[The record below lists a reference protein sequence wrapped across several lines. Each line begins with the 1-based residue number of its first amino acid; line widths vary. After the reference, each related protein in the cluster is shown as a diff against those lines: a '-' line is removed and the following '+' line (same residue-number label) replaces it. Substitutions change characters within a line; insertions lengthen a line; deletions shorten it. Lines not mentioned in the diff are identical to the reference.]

1 MNGIATWL
9 DKVDKGIFRWF
20 RTTLFSDFLESN
32 AGLFG
37 DLYAWI
43 PVFVF
48 LIVVLYLSRPNSAVF
63 SLFFGLAAFVLSFQA
78 SMLLANFLFQ
88 PSPVKM
94 EYILRG
100 MHLPAYG
107 RAYAF
112 GMPDW
117 AVAALVATF
126 HFSKLR
132 VKAFGGPNLSWG
144 WIGIGIFCVLRIYAG
159 FTYPLGALVGILVGT
174 LVAWLMF
181 KLARSVEML
190 SPSLPQDDRDQTEKK
205 D

>member
-1 MNGIATWL
+1 MNGIAMWL
-9 DKVDKGIFRWF
+9 DKMDKGAFRWL
-20 RTTLFSDFLESN
+20 RTTLFNDFLENN

-43 PVFVF
+43 PFFVF
-48 LIVVLYLSRPNSAVF
+48 FIVVLYLSRPQSAVF

-78 SMLLANFLFQ
+78 SMLLANMLFQ

-132 VKAFGGPNLSWG
+132 IKAFGGPSLSWG
-144 WIGIGIFCVLRIYAG
+144 WVAIVIFCVLRIYAG
-159 FTYPLGALVGILVGT
+159 YSYPLGALVGILVGT
-174 LVAWLMF
+174 LVAWLMY
-181 KLARSVEML
+181 KLARSVELL
-190 SPSLPQDDRDQTEKK
+190 SPSLSQQDREK
-205 D
+205 DN